1 MTLYSACASPAPKSP
16 HPKEPAAV
24 PATAGQ
30 NRVVEVRRL
39 GLVAYQGTWDLQEE
53 LLAEIL
59 AVKTRNRQAQEA
71 GQALSPTPNYLL
83 LCQHPH
89 VYTLGKSG
97 KPEHLLLSEAEL
109 AAHGATFHRINRG
122 GDITYHGP
130 GQLVGYPILDLD
142 NFFTDIHRY
151 LRLLEE
157 AVICTLADYGVKSG
171 RIAGLTGVWLDFEE
185 GDLNPRKI
193 CAMGVKCSRWV
204 TMHGFALNVNTD
216 LAYFGHIVPCGITD
230 KAVTSLQQ
238 ELSRAVSVSEVQDRL
253 VPHLARLFGAKLVNE
268 SAL

>member
-1 MTLYSACASPAPKSP
+1 MNMYSACVSPEPVRAGA
-16 HPKEPAAV
+16 EPAAA

-30 NRVVEVRRL
+30 NRQVQVQRL
-39 GLVAYQGTWDLQEE
+39 GLVPYQPTWELQEQ
-53 LLAEIL
+53 LLAETL
-59 AVKTRNRQAQEA
+59 AVKTRNRDAAAANQPAE
-71 GQALSPTPNYLL
+71 PTPNHLL
-83 LCQHPH
+83 LCEHPH

-97 KPEHLLLSEAEL
+97 KPEHLLLDEAQL

-130 GQLVGYPILDLD
+130 SQLVGYPILDLD

-157 AVICTLADYGVKSG
+157 AIILALADYGVRAG
-171 RIAGLTGVWLDFEE
+171 RIAGLTGVWIDFEE
-185 GDLNPRKI
+185 GAANPRKI

-216 LAYFGHIVPCGITD
+216 LSYFGHIVPCGITD
-230 KAVTSLQQ
+230 KAVTSLQA
-238 ELSRAVSVSEVQDRL
+238 ELGHPVPVAEVQERL
-253 VPHLARLFGAKLVNE
+253 LPHLAQLFGANFV
-268 SAL
+268 